1 MTISITSTDVEGI
14 VKVKSGDSLT
24 PFINVATMVVEKHC
38 IDDAFTND
46 ELNEIAKWLS
56 AHFYLIYNPARLSD
70 RAAVVSKQIESR
82 VDLGFDV
89 TRHGQMAMRLD
100 WSGALSALNEQAKK
114 GAKMTVGVTWLGTPY
129 DEINDITEV
138 LL

>member
-1 MTISITSTDVEGI
+1 MTISIASEDVEGI
-14 VKVKSGDSLT
+14 VKVKSGDDLT
-24 PFINVATMVVEKHC
+24 PFISVAIMVVEKHC
-38 IDDAFTND
+38 TDAAFTSD

-56 AHFYLIYNPARLSD
+56 SHFYLVYNPARLSEK
-70 RAAVVSKQIESR
+70 AAVVSKQIESR

-114 GAKMTVGVTWLGTPY
+114 GAQMTVGVTWLGVPY

>member
-1 MTISITSTDVEGI
+1 MVVRTTANAVSEI
-14 VKVKSGDSLT
+14 VKVKTGDDLT
-24 PFINVATMVVEKHC
+24 PFIEAANGIVTQHCTNAAFAT
-38 IDDAFTND
+38 TQL
-46 ELNEIAKWLS
+46 ELIERWLS

-114 GAKMTVGVTWLGTPY
+114 GAKMTAGVAWLGTPY